1 MSAYSHKYRIGR
13 GNLVFTGELGMKEGQ
28 TFATTSEFSSVDNAD
43 DWKLNATQVTAL
55 NTFLTAVNTLNTAW
69 NNIDNISIELND
81 SSTKGKLDLT

>member
-13 GNLVFTGELGMKEGQ
+13 GNLVFNGELGMKENQ
-28 TFATTSEFSSVDNAD
+28 TFTTTSEFSSVDNAD

-69 NNIDNISIELND
+69 NNIDDIHISLNSIEN
-81 SSTKGKLDLT
+81 KGKIDLT